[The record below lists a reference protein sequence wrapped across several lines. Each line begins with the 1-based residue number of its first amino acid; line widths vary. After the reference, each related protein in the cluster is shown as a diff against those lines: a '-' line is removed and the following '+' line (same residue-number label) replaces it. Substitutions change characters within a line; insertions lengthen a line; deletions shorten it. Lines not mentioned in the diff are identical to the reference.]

1 MHGEESLRHSR
12 WECKYHVVFIPKCR
26 KKVLYERLKTEL
38 GPVLRDLAKQK
49 ESEIEEG
56 HLCADHVHMMISIPP
71 KYSVAQVV
79 GYIKG
84 KSAIFVARYF
94 GRKRNFIGEH
104 FWAKGYYVSTVG
116 RDEQAMRKYIKRQEE
131 SDKRIDQLDCSGSA
145 PFMGL
150 TALSGSRFLS
160 SPPLCGG

>member
-1 MHGEESLRHSR
+1 
-12 WECKYHVVFIPKCR
+12 
-26 KKVLYERLKTEL
+26 L
-38 GPVLRDLAKQK
+38 GSVLRELAKQK

-56 HLCADHVHMMISIPP
+56 HLCIDHVHMMISIPP

-94 GRKRNFIGEH
+94 GRKRNFVGES

-116 RDEQAMRKYIKRQEE
+116 RDEMKMRDYIKRQEE
-131 SDKRIDQLDCSGSA
+131 SDKRIDQL
-145 PFMGL
+145 GL
-150 TALSGSRFLS
+150 FR
-160 SPPLCGG
+160 